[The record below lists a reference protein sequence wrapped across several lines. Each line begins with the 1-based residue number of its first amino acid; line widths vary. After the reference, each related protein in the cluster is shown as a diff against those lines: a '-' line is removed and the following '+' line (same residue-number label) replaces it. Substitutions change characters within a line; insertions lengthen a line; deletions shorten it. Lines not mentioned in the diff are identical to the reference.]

1 MLPPFGDKLSD
12 VSDRTF
18 AGMPR
23 YLRTLSSYYFM
34 GPRRF
39 FLKSELASDVF
50 MAPWRFFLINVSIGA
65 ALAAALVLLLD
76 VKAAKWD
83 WDLYKDLFVFALIQ
97 DLLLLPCGLIAA
109 WLAVQRV
116 SVEPLLIAY
125 ANASAWRLVTMPAF
139 IYIAAAIGHRHS
151 SETLGL
157 LALAVLVAYDV
168 YLILGMAA
176 HNFIEGRARW
186 SFVILTT
193 LFLALSQGAIA
204 VAFLVPEGARN
215 FMLAAMDE
223 RITGKDRQVWHCD
236 NAVIEGNVEARGNDT
251 LVYFEWGDTP
261 AMGHTTRP
269 RRYLDDG
276 PAFEPLVNLHENT
289 RYYYRIA
296 VKSTYGVSHGKVET
310 FVTSACNKPV
320 AGSEE
325 IE

>member
-1 MLPPFGDKLSD
+1 
-12 VSDRTF
+12 
-18 AGMPR
+18 
-23 YLRTLSSYYFM
+23 M

-39 FLKSELASDVF
+39 FLKSEVASDVF
-50 MAPWRFFLINVSIGA
+50 MAPWRFFLINISISA
-65 ALAAALVLLLD
+65 ALAVLLLN
-76 VKAAKWD
+76 VNATKWD
-83 WDLYKDLFVFALIQ
+83 WDLYKDLFVFSLVQ
-97 DLLLLPCGLIAA
+97 DVLLLPCGLIAA

-116 SVEPLLIAY
+116 SIEPLLIAY
-125 ANASAWRLVTMPAF
+125 ANASAWRLATIPAF
-139 IYIAAAIGHRHS
+139 IYIVGAMDQRHS
-151 SETLGL
+151 SATLAL
-157 LALAVLVAYDV
+157 LAVAVLLAYDV

-186 SFVILTT
+186 SFVILTI

-215 FMLAAMDE
+215 FMLVAMDE
-223 RITGKDRQVWHCD
+223 RITGKDHQVSHCD

-251 LVYFEWGDTP
+251 IVYFEWGATP
-261 AMGHTTRP
+261 ALGHTTQP
-269 RRYLDDG
+269 SRYLDDG
-276 PAFEPLVNLHENT
+276 PAYEPLVNLDENT
-289 RYYYRIA
+289 KYYYRIA